1 MLSVSARRQRSR
13 AIQAFECWQQTRLS
27 QNGNP
32 LHCLTPPVSERM
44 RAVTAIGTRFRPNLI
59 AMAVLIPVF
68 GALFVALGGL
78 LARPPRR
85 QVVA

>member
-1 MLSVSARRQRSR
+1 MLSISARLQRIR

-27 QNGNP
+27 QNGKP
-32 LHCLTPPVSERM
+32 LHCLTRPVSERM
-44 RAVTAIGTRFRPNLI
+44 PAVTAIGTRFRPNLV
-59 AMAVLIPVF
+59 AMAILIPVF

-78 LARPPRR
+78 VARPPRR

>member
-27 QNGNP
+27 QNGHP

-44 RAVTAIGTRFRPNLI
+44 PAVTAIATRFRPNLI
-59 AMAVLIPVF
+59 AMAILIPVF
-68 GALFVALGGL
+68 GALFFAFGGL